1 MISLIVASLYAEY
14 LCCPLAAATVMD
26 PDFDVQ
32 NIRSRPKADIL
43 TLEPAP
49 HARAVVAIDVTE
61 LALEIG
67 FLTRDYA
74 VADDEGEGCQ
84 CQQQPEAVEVNG
96 QADEPQHHAEING
109 ITRQAVRAGID
120 DGRARQTGGYI
131 RAGPGH
137 GHDRPGEQRQRK
149 GKHQRSQPA
158 CRYRGRNEWQGQ
170 EPVEREPGKHRDCP
184 RDRRPNNDIRRICCI
199 RHAGL
204 LNQTWHDAPYVAIAG
219 LLLTPS
225 PLKNLAT
232 KLQQTVEQPAAS
244 QD

>member
-1 MISLIVASLYAEY
+1 
-14 LCCPLAAATVMD
+14 MD
-26 PDFDVQ
+26 PDLMF
-32 NIRSRPKADIL
+32 RSSLSTQSKIL

-49 HARAVVAIDVTE
+49 HTRAVVAIDVTE

-67 FLTRDYA
+67 FLAGDYA

-84 CQQQPEAVEVNG
+84 RQQQPEAVEGNG

-109 ITRQAVRAGID
+109 IAREAVRAGID
-120 DGRARQTGGYI
+120 DGRARQAGGYI
-131 RAGPGH
+131 RAGSGH

-184 RDRRPNNDIRRICCI
+184 RDRRPNNDIRRICYI
-199 RHAGL
+199 RHGG
-204 LNQTWHDAPYVAIAG
+204 TIE
-219 LLLTPS
+219 
-225 PLKNLAT
+225 
-232 KLQQTVEQPAAS
+232 TVEQPAAWS
-244 QD
+244 RPDSASSIGYRAPSRPYRDPKP